1 MKIIDLSHIKSSR
14 RLIMA
19 VDYAVASCRYSGE
32 SLVKFVTRSRFA
44 SEHVQRTLRAWKA
57 QKKVNFIIPGEK
69 YAMDNM
75 ETQYLLNVYPEEA
88 GDEDI
93 DKKNPLVTVT
103 FIYS

>member
-32 SLVKFVTRSRFA
+32 SLVKFITRSRFA
-44 SEHVQRTLRAWKA
+44 SRHVQRTLRAWKA

-69 YAMDNM
+69 YALDNM

-93 DKKNPLVTVT
+93 DKRNPLITVT